1 MLAAVLVLA
10 AISSGCAMSKMEA
23 TDVALEQARAESR
36 AACVRARADADQA
49 RMQTISGMDPGSQ
62 GYALMA
68 DAMARQA
75 EALGGKDPCASGLG
89 AYEARVAEV
98 QSRNRVVE
106 KLGGKLITGSIVGA
120 GIWTAGRIAEK
131 GIEQAG
137 DKVSQTATEGSSI
150 TYTQERVTSNADI
163 SNRALGEGS
172 SANTT
177 APSVSGPDK
186 SSTTVVEAPE
196 PVVAEPEVP
205 GGEFEPTEP
214 PAEFDNEPI
223 DIPEIPEDAA
233 P

>member
-10 AISSGCAMSKMEA
+10 VVSSGCAMSKMEA

-49 RMQTISGMDPGSQ
+49 RMQAISGMDQGAM

-75 EALGGKDPCASGLG
+75 ESLSGKDPCASGMG

-98 QSRNRVVE
+98 QSRNAVVQS
-106 KLGGKLITGSIVGA
+106 LGGKIITGSIVGA
-120 GIWTAGRIAEK
+120 GIYTAGRVAEK

-137 DKVSQTATEGSSI
+137 DKVNQNAAEGATI

-172 SANTT
+172 SATTT

-205 GGEFEPTEP
+205 EGEFEPTEP
-214 PAEFDNEPI
+214 PAEFDDLPI

>member
-1 MLAAVLVLA
+1 MSRRMLAAVLVLA
-10 AISSGCAMSKMEA
+10 LLGSGCAMRAIEA
-23 TDVALEQARAESR
+23 PDVALEQARAESR

-49 RMQTISGMDPGSQ
+49 RMQTIANMDPGSQ

-75 EALGGKDPCASGLG
+75 EALGGKDPCAAGMG

-98 QSRNRVVE
+98 QSRNAVVQS
-106 KLGGKLITGSIVGA
+106 LGGKLISGSIIGA

-172 SANTT
+172 NAQTT

-186 SSTTVVEAPE
+186 SSHTVVEAPE
-196 PVVAEPEVP
+196 PVEPEIEEPEV
-205 GGEFEPTEP
+205 EAAEAIEP
-214 PAEFDNEPI
+214 EPI
-223 DIPEIPEDAA
+223 EVAE
-233 P
+233 